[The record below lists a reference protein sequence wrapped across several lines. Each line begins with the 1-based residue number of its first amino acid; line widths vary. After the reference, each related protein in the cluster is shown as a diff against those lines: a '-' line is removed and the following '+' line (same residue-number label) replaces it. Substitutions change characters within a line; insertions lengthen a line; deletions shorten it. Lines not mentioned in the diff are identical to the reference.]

1 MNTFCN
7 LYVSLIHF
15 ILAYVLFLTATIS
28 NNFKV
33 LLSLLVIIS
42 IIKFAFYFF
51 GRCILTLYEYNDHF
65 APIAKLLSYTL
76 TTNIN
81 DKKAEEILINIGI
94 LIILNKLLFLIFYK
108 HYIK

>member
-1 MNTFCN
+1 MNIPCN
-7 LYVSLIHF
+7 LFISLIHF
-15 ILAYVLFLTATIS
+15 ILAYVLFLTAAVS
-28 NNFKV
+28 NNLKV

-42 IIKFAFYFF
+42 MIKFAFYFF
-51 GRCILTLYEYNDHF
+51 GRCVLTLYEYNNHF

-81 DKKAEEILINIGI
+81 DKKAEEILINVGL

-108 HYIK
+108 YYIK